1 MQVVARIRVEASA
14 VTCVKFAATGADV
27 VCVHASGR
35 CVCLVVCKCV
45 CLWISWCIFVCVCH
59 DRDRT
64 VLWRWIKDR
73 PTGVFSVA
81 ADVTCDV

>member
-1 MQVVARIRVEASA
+1 M
-14 VTCVKFAATGADV
+14 CVCVWLCVGVCRYVCVCLV
-27 VCVHASGR
+27 VCKCV

>member
-35 CVCLVVCKCV
+35 CVCLVVCRCV
-45 CLWISWCIFVCVCH
+45 CVCVCVCGLVGAFLFVCVTTASELCCG
-59 DRDRT
+59 D
-64 VLWRWIKDR
+64 
-73 PTGVFSVA
+73 G
-81 ADVTCDV
+81 